1 MNDNLTC
8 TLVRDLLPSYLE
20 GLTAEETNEAL
31 ERHLAACPACA
42 AALETMRAAPEP
54 VSPEPPREV
63 DYLKEVK
70 RQNRK
75 RVVISVLATAA
86 GLLMALLLKVFVIG
100 TPLQAQTLAVIDAQI
115 MDIREDHG
123 RLQLRLSSVASANAY
138 HGWRVETVDGV
149 ASIYA
154 REVMVSTLYNSG
166 DATIYV
172 PLEGVDEVWLGGTS
186 GRLVWQDGMLISRE
200 TLELLAKQTPYCGDP
215 STLGGIGA
223 LLRIHEYLGEYTVTM
238 QTSRPPYGWTL
249 EASGRL
255 NDQGQ
260 DRMTRHACVMLALVD
275 NLDEVSWTWR
285 DDQGTGPEGRG
296 TLFRDSANRK
306 LIELTEEY
314 NALHGTP
321 WAAMDDIR
329 DYTRTPADFQRMLE
343 LLGLVRGAG
352 G

>member
-86 GLLMALLLKVFVIG
+86 GLLMALLLRIFVIG
-100 TPLQAQTLAVIDAQI
+100 IPLQAQTLAILDAQVQGEQ
-115 MDIREDHG
+115 D
-123 RLQLRLSSVASANAY
+123 RLHLKLSAMASGSAY
-138 HGWRVETVDGV
+138 HSWKVRTENGV

-154 REVMVSTLYNSG
+154 REVPVSLFCRSG
-166 DATIYV
+166 DAVMDV

-314 NALHGTP
+314 NALHGTR